1 MLPSL
6 HRWLPVF
13 LIVAAAFWL
22 RTTELDRRP
31 MHADEANQA
40 VKLGEL
46 LDTGRYTY
54 DPHDHHGPTL
64 YYLAVPLAWARGES
78 SLAELSETT
87 VRLSPAFAGTLA
99 VLLVALI
106 AMTPGAI
113 PSVTLG
119 HFPGLAAAAFL
130 AVSPPAVYY
139 SRYFIQETLL
149 VAFTLGAFLC
159 AVRWWQRGALGWAL
173 GAGLCLGLMLA
184 TKAIAFVLIVAAL
197 VALAVTRPTR
207 PASPHLKRDLSLALS
222 AATVVVIVF
231 FSSFFTHFAG
241 VRDAFAALGF
251 GSQRATGDTG
261 HEKPWWYYLQLFAWH
276 REGGLVFHQL
286 ALTAL
291 ATLGILL
298 SFSRRNPSR
307 LLRGVTIY
315 TIVLLVI
322 LSVAPY
328 KTPWHVIHFVPG
340 LVVLA
345 AGVLA
350 AIPQWWLAAALAAF
364 TVTIQIKQTQL
375 AAYLRPADARNP
387 YAYVHSSPDVTKVR
401 ALAETALAS
410 SPDAL
415 VRVIGPEYWPL
426 PWYLR
431 GLDRVG
437 YWSAPPEDCEAALL
451 IVHQDVVDA
460 VRARLAGNYRESIL
474 GLRPGVLCIVF
485 TRSP

>member
-1 MLPSL
+1 LI
-6 HRWLPVF
+6 
-13 LIVAAAFWL
+13 LIVTAAFWL

-46 LDTGRYTY
+46 LDTGHYTY
-54 DPHDHHGPTL
+54 DPRDHHGPTL
-64 YYLAVPLAWARGES
+64 YYLAVPFAWARGES
-78 SLAELSETT
+78 SLAELTETT
-87 VRLSPAFAGTLA
+87 VRLLPALAGTAA
-99 VLLVALI
+99 VLLIALI

-113 PSVTLG
+113 PSTSLG
-119 HFPGLAAAAFL
+119 HFPGLVATAFL
-130 AVSPPAVYY
+130 AVSPPSVYY

-149 VAFTLGAFLC
+149 VAFTLAAFLC
-159 AVRWWQRGALGWAL
+159 ASRWWQRGGLGWTL
-173 GAGLCLGLMLA
+173 GAGFSLGLMFA
-184 TKAIAFVLIVAAL
+184 TKATSIVLIFAAFAAL
-197 VALAVTRPTR
+197 LAIRPKR
-207 PASPHLKRDLSLALS
+207 SASPHVKRDLSLAPG
-222 AATVVVIVF
+222 AAILTAVVF

-241 VRDAFAALGF
+241 VRDAFAALSF
-251 GSQRATGDTG
+251 ASQRATGETG
-261 HEKPWWYYLQLFAWH
+261 HEKPWWYYLHLLAWQ

-286 ALTAL
+286 ALSSL
-291 ATLGILL
+291 AVLGTILA
-298 SFSRRNPSR
+298 FGRRHTSP
-307 LLRGVTIY
+307 LLRGAAIY
-315 TIVLLVI
+315 TIVLFVA
-322 LSVAPY
+322 LSFTPY

-345 AGVLA
+345 AGAIA

-375 AAYLRPADARNP
+375 VAYLRPADARNP

-401 ALAETALAS
+401 ALAQAALTT
-410 SPDAL
+410 SPDAF

-431 GLDRVG
+431 GFDRVG
-437 YWSAPPEDCEAALL
+437 YWSAPPEESDAALL

-460 VRARLAGNYRESIL
+460 VRARLTGNYRESIL

-485 TRSP
+485 TRNP